1 MERLT
6 ERAAALAATRERFPG
21 RNVAAV
27 LAAYPKL
34 GSHPDEA
41 HLLALCGA
49 ARRALGTFAPGDPTN
64 LPPQAFHPAV
74 FPAPLLR
81 RHTACLDTS

>member
-6 ERAAALAATRERFPG
+6 ERAAGLAATRQRFPG
-21 RNVAAV
+21 RNIAAI

-34 GSHPDEA
+34 GAHPEAA

-49 ARRALGTFAPGDPTN
+49 ARRALNSFAPG
-64 LPPQAFHPAV
+64 
-74 FPAPLLR
+74 
-81 RHTACLDTS
+81 